1 MAGRYSDYG
10 TPLLQVEN
18 HYFQVQNRKVIFM
31 NIVGIALS
39 AISGICFCGGIAV
52 LLGGKEH

>member
-1 MAGRYSDYG
+1 
-10 TPLLQVEN
+10 
-18 HYFQVQNRKVIFM
+18 M